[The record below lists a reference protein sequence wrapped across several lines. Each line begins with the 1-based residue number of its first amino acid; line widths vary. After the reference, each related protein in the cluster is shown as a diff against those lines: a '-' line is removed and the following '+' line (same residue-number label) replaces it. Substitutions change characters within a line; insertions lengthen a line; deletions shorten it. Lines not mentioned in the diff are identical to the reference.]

1 MWDLAIGPQPAPAEE
16 PTFHVYASEWVE
28 RRRAEVDARTVE
40 YFEWALSNHLLRYF
54 AAMRPSEITP
64 AAIKAY
70 RAHKLAAEEPL
81 SASSLNKTLKI
92 LAQVLDDA
100 IDDGYVTTNPARGRK
115 TRLRASKP
123 KRTWL
128 ELSEVRALLDAA
140 GDHRALL
147 ATMIL
152 AGLRVG
158 ELCALRWRAVD
169 LARSR
174 LTVED
179 AKTDAGRRV
188 VDVSPLLLDELKA
201 QKAKARCAEPN
212 DLAFPTRTGMQ
223 RDRSNVRARVL
234 MPTIE
239 RANKKARKAGKPEVQ
254 AGVTN
259 HTMRRTFASL
269 LYESGASPAYVMAQ
283 MGHESAAL
291 ALEVYSKVMER
302 KRDTG
307 QRMDALVRGADWA
320 QMGTNGANSNG
331 SLAAATTEEA
341 NWQRLSSGR

>member
-1 MWDLAIGPQPAPAEE
+1 MKQ
-16 PTFHVYASEWVE
+16 Y
-28 RRRAEVDARTVE
+28 RT
-40 YFEWALSNHLLRYF
+40 
-54 AAMRPSEITP
+54 
-64 AAIKAY
+64 
-70 RAHKLAAEEPL
+70 HKLGAEQPL
-81 SASSLNKTLKI
+81 SASSLNKTLKV
-92 LAQVLDDA
+92 LAQVLDEA
-100 IDDGYVTTNPARGRK
+100 IEDDYLTTNPARGKRA
-115 TRLRASKP
+115 RVRASKP

-128 ELSEVRALLDAA
+128 ELDEVRALLEAA
-140 GDHRALL
+140 GSHRALL

-152 AGLRVG
+152 GGLRVG

-174 LTVED
+174 LTVEE

-201 QKAKARCAEPN
+201 HKASAKRTDPD
-212 DLAFPTRTGMQ
+212 DLVFPTRNGTQ

-234 MPTIE
+234 APTVE
-239 RANKKARKAGKPEVQ
+239 RANMKARETGRPELQ
-254 AGVTN
+254 AGITN

-307 QRMDALVRGADWA
+307 ERMDALVRGADWA
-320 QMGTNGANSNG
+320 QTGTNGVEFDEA
-331 SLAAATTEEA
+331 LPTQTTKEAA
-341 NWQRLSSGR
+341 

>member
-1 MWDLAIGPQPAPAEE
+1 
-16 PTFHVYASEWVE
+16 
-28 RRRAEVDARTVE
+28 
-40 YFEWALSNHLLRYF
+40 
-54 AAMRPSEITP
+54 MRPSEITP
-64 AAIKAY
+64 QAVKQY
-70 RAHKLAAEEPL
+70 RTQKLAAAEPL
-81 SASSLNKTLKI
+81 GASSLNKTLKV
-92 LAQVLDDA
+92 LAQILDEA
-100 IDDGYVTTNPARGRK
+100 IEDDYLATNPARGKR
-115 TRLRASKP
+115 TRARASKP

-128 ELSEVRALLDAA
+128 ELDEVRALLDVA
-140 GDHRALL
+140 GSHRALL

-152 AGLRVG
+152 GGLRVG

-174 LTVED
+174 LTVEE

-188 VDVSPLLLDELKA
+188 VDVSPLLLDELKLH
-201 QKAKARCAEPN
+201 KASAAKSEPD
-212 DLAFPTRTGMQ
+212 DLVFPTRNGTQ

-234 MPTIE
+234 APTIE
-239 RANKKARKAGKPEVQ
+239 KANKKARKAGRPELQ
-254 AGVTN
+254 AGITN

-307 QRMDALVRGADWA
+307 ERMDALVRGADWA
-320 QMGTNGANSNG
+320 QAGTNGEATAEALST
-331 SLAAATTEEA
+331 LTTKEAA
-341 NWQRLSSGR
+341 